1 VEESKLQHQKQ
12 LQQGKRLVEV
22 ILRGLAT
29 DMVLHLDDVQW
40 DEDFD
45 VRAPLRGIGTATTNL
60 HRLGVRVGQ
69 QWQCED
75 FSSEELA
82 DLPGTKEMRLN
93 IKRRLTDLLR
103 RFGSPRGRIG
113 F

>member
-12 LQQGKRLVEV
+12 LQQGKRLVEE

-45 VRAPLRGIGTATTNL
+45 VRLYTN
-60 HRLGVRVGQ
+60 
-69 QWQCED
+69 C
-75 FSSEELA
+75 F
-82 DLPGTKEMRLN
+82 
-93 IKRRLTDLLR
+93 
-103 RFGSPRGRIG
+103 SPRLKAVASATKGRDPLIP
-113 F
+113 